1 MQGYQLLHLG
11 HVRRIVLVQA
21 SYAGTD
27 KHPTLIF
34 KNKCLAINDTGSLDN
49 SVTVSLD
56 SNMIDEDNV
65 DITCSL
71 FGECNGN
78 INITENKLHD
88 FFLFKDATA
97 FLFKDAT
104 FFTCELSKL
113 I

>member
-1 MQGYQLLHLG
+1 M
-11 HVRRIVLVQA
+11 
-21 SYAGTD
+21 
-27 KHPTLIF
+27 
-34 KNKCLAINDTGSLDN
+34 DN

-56 SNMIDEDNV
+56 SNLIDEDDV

-71 FGECNGN
+71 FGKCNGN
-78 INITENKLHD
+78 VYITENKLDD
-88 FFLFKDATA
+88 FFFFKDATA